1 MGEIHMIPLKINNY
15 NHMKDNMKKKL
26 KLKVSAI
33 KEGTVIDHIPA
44 KNLFKVIS
52 ILGLDKIDNQIT
64 FGTNLESHKLGGK
77 AIIKVSD
84 KFFKDNEINKIA
96 LIAPHAKLN
105 IIRDYEVVEKRI
117 VETPKIINGIVK
129 CFNPKCITNNEI
141 IKTSFKVISNEPLS
155 LKCKY
160 CEKITSEERIRM
172 N

>member
-1 MGEIHMIPLKINNY
+1 MEAN
-15 NHMKDNMKKKL
+15 DNSKKKL

-52 ILGLDKIDNQIT
+52 ILGLDKIENQIT
-64 FGTNLESHKLGGK
+64 FGTNLDSHRLGAK

-84 KFFKDNEINKIA
+84 VFFEDREINKIA

-105 IIRDYEVVEKRI
+105 IIRDYEVVEKKI
-117 VETPKIINGIVK
+117 VETPEKITGIVK
-129 CFNPKCITNNEI
+129 CFNPKCISNHEKITTCFTV
-141 IKTSFKVISNEPLS
+141 IKKSPIA

-160 CEKITSEERIRM
+160 CEKITNLDQIKM
-172 N
+172 V

>member
-1 MGEIHMIPLKINNY
+1 
-15 NHMKDNMKKKL
+15 MKDDLKKKL

-33 KEGTVIDHIPA
+33 KDGTVIDHIPA

-52 ILGLDKIDNQIT
+52 ILGLNTIENQIT
-64 FGTNLESHKLGGK
+64 FGANLDSGKLGTK

-84 KFFKDNEINKIA
+84 KFFEDNEINKIA

-117 VETPKIINGIVK
+117 VEIPDIINDIVK
-129 CFNPKCITNNEI
+129 CFNPQCITNHEKI
-141 IKTSFKVISNEPLS
+141 ATCFKVVSKKNLE

-160 CEKITSEERIRM
+160 CEKITSEEQIKM
-172 N
+172 V